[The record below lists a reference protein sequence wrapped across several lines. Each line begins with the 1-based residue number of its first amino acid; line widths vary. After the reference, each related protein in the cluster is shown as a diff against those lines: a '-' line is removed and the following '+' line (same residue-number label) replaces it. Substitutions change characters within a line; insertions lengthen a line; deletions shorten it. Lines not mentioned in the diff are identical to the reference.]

1 MSVIIFNVI
10 KSRALTIKQW
20 FNAPTPKQFFYT
32 SAVHAIGAPLLGIF
46 IAVPFMSALMMFFL
60 LLSLLFTSVF
70 LKDEISWS
78 YNNPMIAISPF
89 ILVLMFFLGSTVSY
103 TKIIDDKNQLQQVSG
118 IIPTDNTIRRVAKNR
133 SSALV
138 IDGVWLHCRYSDGND
153 CKKAYE
159 YAGQTAT
166 VLYQADTSIGNVVY
180 DIRVGNQ
187 AIYDFETQRA
197 AYKAAQNQERRQ
209 WFFMFVLFMLPAY
222 WFYKHNKRLYE
233 VMPKMS
239 GAKLIEFNK
248 QQAEI
253 KKQQKEIAD
262 EGGCAMAIGIF
273 MFLTV
278 ALCAGLTGLIS
289 LGMHKFGMAAVFM
302 FLCVLSIYVI
312 IVLSKPTKSL

>member
-1 MSVIIFNVI
+1 MS
-10 KSRALTIKQW
+10 IKQW

-32 SAVHAIGAPLLGIF
+32 SAVHAVGAPLLGIF
-46 IAVPFMSALMMFFL
+46 IAAPFISAMMMFFL

-70 LKDEISWS
+70 LKDEIPWGYDQSFF
-78 YNNPMIAISPF
+78 IGLIPF
-89 ILVLMFFLGSTVSY
+89 LVILTFFLGSTISY
-103 TKIIDDKNQLQQVSG
+103 TKIIDDKNNLEQVSG
-118 IIPTDNTIRRVAKNR
+118 TIPTEPSIRRVAKNR

-138 IDGVWLHCRYSDGND
+138 IDGVWLHCRYSDSND

-159 YAGQTAT
+159 YAGKSAT
-166 VLYQADTSIGNVVY
+166 VLYHANTSMGNVAY
-180 DIRVGNQ
+180 DIRVDNQ
-187 AIYDFETQRA
+187 VIYDFETQRA
-197 AYKAAQNQERRQ
+197 AFKAAQNQERRQ
-209 WFFMFVLFMLPAY
+209 WFFMFVLFILPTF
-222 WFYKHNKRLYE
+222 WFYKHNKRLTE
-233 VMPKMS
+233 VTPKIS
-239 GAKLIEFNK
+239 GAKLIELQK
-248 QQAEI
+248 QQTEI
-253 KKQQKEIAD
+253 KRQQKETAD